1 MVHLASIVAVGL
13 TALTGIV
20 SAHPGHDVKAEA
32 AERAAF
38 LKEASVHSRSL
49 AQCTSHLQRRGH
61 QSRNVARRHTS
72 VKNIRRRLGLQ
83 HTNHFLKARSDDALD
98 TSHHSNLTSVDYSTD
113 PEVLFGAEA
122 TCILGPEVTQGP
134 YYVTGELVRKNIAE
148 SQEGI
153 PLYLDIQLINT
164 NTCEP
169 IPQLYT
175 DLWHCNS
182 TGVYSGVVAS
192 GNGNSNDSTNLDTTF
207 NRGIQK
213 SNRDG
218 VVQFQTTFPG
228 HYTGRATHI
237 HVLAH
242 PANETRVLANG
253 TISGLYTTHSSHVG
267 QIFFDQD
274 LITAADEVAPYS
286 TNTQEV
292 TTNADDSI
300 LGEELDVIDPF
311 MEYIYLGDDI
321 SEGIFAW
328 ITVGLDPTQ
337 DTTVTPAAY
346 YTEDGGVENEN
357 AGAGGGSGAPPDD
370 GASSGSSS
378 SSSSSSTTAA

>member
-1 MVHLASIVAVGL
+1 MVHLSAVVAIGL

-38 LKEASVHSRSL
+38 LKNAPVHSRSL
-49 AQCTSHLQRRGH
+49 AQCASRLQRRGQ
-61 QSRNVARRHTS
+61 QSRNVARRHMA

-83 HTNHFLKARSDDALD
+83 PTNHLLKARSDSALD
-98 TSHHSNLTSVDYSTD
+98 TSHHSNLTGVDYSTD
-113 PEVLFGAEA
+113 PDVLFGTDA

-134 YYVTGELVRKNIAE
+134 YYVTGELVRENIAE

-153 PLYLDIQLINT
+153 PLYMDIQLINT

-169 IPQLYT
+169 IPEIYM

-192 GNGNSNDSTNLDTTF
+192 GNGNSDDETNLNTTF
-207 NRGIQK
+207 NRGVQK
-213 SNRDG
+213 SNKEG
-218 VVQFQTTFPG
+218 VIQFQSNFPG

-237 HVLAH
+237 HVLTH
-242 PANETRVLANG
+242 PANETKVLANG
-253 TISGLYTTHSSHVG
+253 TISGLYTSHSSHVG

-274 LITAADEVAPYS
+274 LISAVDEVAPYS
-286 TNTQEV
+286 TNTQEL
-292 TTNADDSI
+292 TANADDSI
-300 LGEELDVIDPF
+300 LAEELDTIDPF
-311 MEYIYLGDDI
+311 MEYVYLGDDV
-321 SEGIFAW
+321 SDGIFAW
-328 ITVGLDPTQ
+328 ITVGMDPTQ

-346 YTEDGGVENEN
+346 YTEEGGIENEN
-357 AGAGGGSGAPPDD
+357 SGAPGGGGSPPGGAPS
-370 GASSGSSS
+370 GALP
-378 SSSSSSTTAA
+378 TASATPL